1 MMTMMLRV
9 VLILVSAGTLAM
21 VLNKIRR
28 ARLQIEDSIFW
39 VLVSVMFV
47 IFSLFPPVA
56 DFLAHLLGIY
66 ATVNFLFLFI
76 IFLLLLRVF
85 SMTIRI
91 SQLETKVKELI
102 QSTAITRLEQ
112 EEAQKAGA
120 ETGCGMAGA
129 GSGMTEA
136 GCGSADAEAAGE
148 MAVDMAA
155 AVRDEVEG

>member
-1 MMTMMLRV
+1 MTMMLRV

-112 EEAQKAGA
+112 EEA
-120 ETGCGMAGA
+120 
-129 GSGMTEA
+129 
-136 GCGSADAEAAGE
+136 
-148 MAVDMAA
+148 DMAA
-155 AVRDEVEG
+155 AVKDEVEE

>member
-1 MMTMMLRV
+1 MTTMLRV
-9 VLILVSAGTLAM
+9 MLILVSAGTLAM
-21 VLNKIRR
+21 VLHKIRR

-39 VLVSVMFV
+39 VLVSIMFV

-91 SQLETKVKELI
+91 SQLVQHI
-102 QSTAITRLEQ
+102 DTRLFHP
-112 EEAQKAGA
+112 ADIV
-120 ETGCGMAGA
+120 GMMDD
-129 GSGMTEA
+129 SHLI
-136 GCGSADAEAAGE
+136 CLIVSCF
-148 MAVDMAA
+148 
-155 AVRDEVEG
+155 

>member
-1 MMTMMLRV
+1 MTMMLRV

-56 DFLAHLLGIY
+56 DFLSHLLGIY

-148 MAVDMAA
+148 MVVDMAA

>member
-1 MMTMMLRV
+1 MTMMLRV

-56 DFLAHLLGIY
+56 DFLSHLLGIY
-66 ATVNFLFLFI
+66 ATVNFLSLFI

-148 MAVDMAA
+148 MVVDMAA

>member
-1 MMTMMLRV
+1 MTMMLRV

-120 ETGCGMAGA
+120 ETGCGMADA

>member
-1 MMTMMLRV
+1 MTPMLRV
-9 VLILVSAGTLAM
+9 MLILVSAGTLAM
-21 VLNKIRR
+21 VLHKIRR

-39 VLVSVMFV
+39 VLVSIMFV

-102 QSTAITRLEQ
+102 QTMALSKLEQ
-112 EEAQKAGA
+112 EEAAEKGINSCGVSGTSEPGA
-120 ETGCGMAGA
+120 E
-129 GSGMTEA
+129 EK
-136 GCGSADAEAAGE
+136 
-148 MAVDMAA
+148 
-155 AVRDEVEG
+155 RWPDEE